1 MGLSDIADGLVVTT
15 EQERRGV
22 PTIDDTDAP
31 LGDRLEQFEGGLPCS
46 PSTAATV
53 VEAYADG
60 ASVGRAAAVA
70 DVPPTTAAKT
80 LYLLGEPIDP
90 LTPTAK
96 LALEDWLTGDLSR
109 TDALALAGVGPDEF
123 ALGAYVATHDPIP
136 GAETVVADAVTTDW
150 SSDPL
155 SDARSDAGEW
165 L

>member
-1 MGLSDIADGLVVTT
+1 MGLSDIAEGVVVTT

-22 PTIDDTDAP
+22 PTTDDTDAP
-31 LGDRLEQFEGGLPCS
+31 LGARLEPFADRLPCS
-46 PSTAATV
+46 ATTAATL

-60 ASVGRAAAVA
+60 ASIGRAAAVA
-70 DVPPTTAAKT
+70 EMPETAAAKT

-96 LALEDWLTGDLSR
+96 RALEDWLAGELSR

-123 ALGAYVATHDPIP
+123 ALCAYVVTHDPIE
-136 GAETVVADAVTTDW
+136 GAETVVADALTADW